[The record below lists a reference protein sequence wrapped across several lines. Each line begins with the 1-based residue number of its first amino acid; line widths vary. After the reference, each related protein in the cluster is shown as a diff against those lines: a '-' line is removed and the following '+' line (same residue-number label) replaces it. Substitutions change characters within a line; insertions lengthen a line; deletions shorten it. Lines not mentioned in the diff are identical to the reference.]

1 MYHMLREALG
11 EYCFPQDT
19 SLFRTHLLQGKV
31 AMASDGSLLN
41 QSCASHGWKLHSRV
55 SKAQAS
61 GHGFVSSGGGL
72 KMSSLRPEA
81 GGFLAAMVAMDVLLV
96 STGPRSGECMDRPE
110 QTRVSPVYIDN
121 KALTISRIKN
131 WKHR

>member
-1 MYHMLREALG
+1 MYLMLREALG
-11 EYCFPQDT
+11 EYCFPQNT

-81 GGFLAAMVAMDVLLV
+81 GGFLAAMVAMDVLL
-96 STGPRSGECMDRPE
+96 STSPRSGECMERPE
-110 QTRVSPVYIDN
+110 RTRVSVYIDN
-121 KALTISRIKN
+121 KDFSSRRHDGKE
-131 WKHR
+131 